1 MRFADDDR
9 VLVSRVIV
17 ERGGILEEIRSCWVS
32 VTPARNR
39 IGIWLT
45 PAQSEPTL
53 LLSLDQV
60 IIEWQRVDPP
70 SISTGPA

>member
-9 VLVSRVIV
+9 VRVARVII

-32 VTPARNR
+32 ITPARNR
-39 IGIWLT
+39 IGIWLS
-45 PAQSEPTL
+45 PAQDQPTM

-60 IIEWQRVDPP
+60 IIEWQNLDPP
-70 SISTGPA
+70 SIPA